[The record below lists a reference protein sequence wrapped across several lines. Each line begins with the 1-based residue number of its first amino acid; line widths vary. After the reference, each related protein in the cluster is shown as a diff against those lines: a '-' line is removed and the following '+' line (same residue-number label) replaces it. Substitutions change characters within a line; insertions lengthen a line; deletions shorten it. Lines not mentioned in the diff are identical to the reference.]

1 MDSLTY
7 IKKVFRI
14 VNNIFCYK
22 HLAPGIIGRYL
33 KTKETLKLQ
42 IGSGPNILEGWCNT
56 DIFPNDK
63 RVALMDARKPFPFSD
78 NCFNYIFCEHLI
90 EHLEYQEG
98 LRMLGECFRVLK
110 PGGKIRIA
118 TPDLKYLVD
127 LYNIEKTDVQ
137 RREIARVVDTYFPN
151 TGIYEDS
158 FVINNFFYSFGH
170 KWIYDYKL
178 LKGALAKSGFTDIKR
193 CAVGQSDD
201 CNLRGLECHGK
212 RIGEEFNKLQTMV
225 IEGTKTEQKRND

>member
-1 MDSLTY
+1 
-7 IKKVFRI
+7 
-14 VNNIFCYK
+14 
-22 HLAPGIIGRYL
+22 
-33 KTKETLKLQ
+33 
-42 IGSGPNILEGWCNT
+42 
-56 DIFPNDK
+56 
-63 RVALMDARKPFPFSD
+63 MDARKRFPFND

-90 EHLEYQEG
+90 EHLEYRQG

-137 RREIARVVDTYFPN
+137 RREIIRVVDTYFPN

-158 FVINNFFYSFGH
+158 FVINNFFYNFNH
-170 KWIYDYKL
+170 KWIYDYKA
-178 LKGALAKSGFTDIKR
+178 LKDALVKNGFAGIVR
-193 CAVGQSDD
+193 CAVGESSDS
-201 CNLRGLECHGK
+201 NLQGLERHGQ

-225 IEGTKTEQKRND
+225 IESMKPDCKNK